1 MAFNFAHTVGTGY
14 YYSSFHYLGYSP
26 FSAAATAAA
35 AHDGDV
41 KPDIANC
48 PWVSPRPLMSAL
60 SLSLAAV
67 LLGEPPGA
75 LRGRAA
81 VPRAGDEDRG
91 AGNDERFNVDGSKV
105 KFCGFG
111 LGSGVVR
118 LLIFGNLCPEFSC
131 KFGQI

>member
-26 FSAAATAAA
+26 FSAAAAAA

-60 SLSLAAV
+60 SLSLAAI
-67 LLGEPPGA
+67 LLCEPPGA

-91 AGNDERFNVDGSKV
+91 AGNGRFYVEGSSV
-105 KFCGFG
+105 KFGIG
-111 LGSGVVR
+111 WGSGGKY
-118 LLIFGNLCPEFSC
+118 F
-131 KFGQI
+131 QT